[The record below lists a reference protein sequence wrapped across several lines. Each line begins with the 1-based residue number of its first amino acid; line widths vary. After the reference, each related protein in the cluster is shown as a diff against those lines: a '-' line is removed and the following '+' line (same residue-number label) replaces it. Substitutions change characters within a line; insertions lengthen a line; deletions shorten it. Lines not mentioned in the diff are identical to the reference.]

1 MLASYADS
9 EYNFSMQYTV
19 RKIPAA
25 LDKAI
30 RERAR
35 AEGKSIN
42 EVAVAALVQGL
53 GLGSESV
60 VRRDLGDIAGTW
72 TNDKAV
78 DKALAA
84 QDRVDQDLWTGREL

>member
-1 MLASYADS
+1 
-9 EYNFSMQYTV
+9 MQYTV

-30 RERAR
+30 RGRAR
-35 AEGKSIN
+35 TEGKSIN
-42 EVAVAALVQGL
+42 EVAVAALVHGL

-72 TNDKAV
+72 TKDKAV
-78 DKALAA
+78 EEALAA
-84 QDRVDQDLWTGREL
+84 QDRIDKDLWK